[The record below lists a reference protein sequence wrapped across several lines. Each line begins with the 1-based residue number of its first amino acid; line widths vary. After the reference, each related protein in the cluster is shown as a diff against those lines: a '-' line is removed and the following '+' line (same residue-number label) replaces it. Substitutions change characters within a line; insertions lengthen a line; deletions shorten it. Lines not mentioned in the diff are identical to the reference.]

1 MRGTESAQHARQ
13 GFVILDGKFSP
24 RPARRNAFAKDA
36 LYHTGQVE
44 DQQCD
49 FCGFHKQTID
59 HILWD
64 CPCFAEVREQIDP
77 GVAKWAPIMP
87 ACVRAG
93 IAPIM
98 TASLGTTFWGDR
110 WIAELPKDALQLMGV
125 QEAIED
131 KNSTTK
137 EEAQRRFQE
146 RKREAQM
153 SR

>member
-1 MRGTESAQHARQ
+1 MRLDTVDAKATGHATH
-13 GFVILDGKFSP
+13 K
-24 RPARRNAFAKDA
+24 RPPKDVNLLNVVRTGAAFAKDA

-44 DQQCD
+44 DQLSD
-49 FCGFHKQTID
+49 FCGFQKQTID

-110 WIAELPKDALQLMGV
+110 
-125 QEAIED
+125 
-131 KNSTTK
+131 
-137 EEAQRRFQE
+137 
-146 RKREAQM
+146 
-153 SR
+153 